1 MGKLLLSLCLI
12 LCAGLFSVASAQEPP
27 PPQPP
32 APKQA
37 QQPPA
42 AKQTPQKPDQKA
54 EKAVEKATA
63 KARVWDVVSIDQS
76 KNEIVV
82 KDDSGAETHL
92 LISATTKITREG
104 NAAAIGDVKAGDKL
118 TFECEGAMENCKAKL
133 IQITPPPPDK

>member
-1 MGKLLLSLCLI
+1 MGKLLLAVSLI
-12 LCAGLFSVASAQEPP
+12 LCAGLFSVVSAQEPP

-32 APKQA
+32 EAKQAPK
-37 QQPPA
+37 
-42 AKQTPQKPDQKA
+42 KPDQKA
-54 EKAVEKATA
+54 EKSVEKAAA

-118 TFECEGAMENCKAKL
+118 TFECEGAADNCKAKL

>member
-37 QQPPA
+37 
-42 AKQTPQKPDQKA
+42 PQKPDQKA
-54 EKAVEKATA
+54 EKAVDKAAA

-118 TFECEGAMENCKAKL
+118 TFECEGGTDNCKAKL

>member
-1 MGKLLLSLCLI
+1 MGKLLLAVTLI
-12 LCAGLFSVASAQEPP
+12 FCAGLFSVASAQEPP

-32 APKQA
+32 EAKQAPK
-37 QQPPA
+37 
-42 AKQTPQKPDQKA
+42 KPDQKA
-54 EKAVEKATA
+54 EKSVEKAA
-63 KARVWDVVSIDQS
+63 ARARVWDVVSIDQS

-104 NAAAIGDVKAGDKL
+104 NAAAIADVKAGDKL
-118 TFECEGAMENCKAKL
+118 TFECEGAAENCKAKL

>member
-1 MGKLLLSLCLI
+1 MGKLLLAISLI
-12 LCAGLFSVASAQEPP
+12 FCAGLFTVASAQEPP

-42 AKQTPQKPDQKA
+42 AKQQKPDQKA
-54 EKAVEKATA
+54 EKSVEKAAA

-92 LISATTKITREG
+92 LISAATKITREG
-104 NAAAIGDVKAGDKL
+104 NAAGIGDVKAGDKL
-118 TFECEGAMENCKAKL
+118 TFECEGAADNCKAKL
-133 IQITPPPPDK
+133 IQIAPPPPEK

>member
-1 MGKLLLSLCLI
+1 MGKLLLAVSLI
-12 LCAGLFSVASAQEPP
+12 LCAGLFSVVSAQEPP

-32 APKQA
+32 AEKQA
-37 QQPPA
+37 P
-42 AKQTPQKPDQKA
+42 KKPDQKA
-54 EKAVEKATA
+54 EKAVDKAAA

>member
-1 MGKLLLSLCLI
+1 MGKLLLAVSLI
-12 LCAGLFSVASAQEPP
+12 LCAGLFSVVSAQEPP

-32 APKQA
+32 EAKQAPK
-37 QQPPA
+37 
-42 AKQTPQKPDQKA
+42 KPDQKA
-54 EKAVEKATA
+54 EKSVEKAAT

-92 LISATTKITREG
+92 LISPTTKITREG

-118 TFECEGAMENCKAKL
+118 TFECEGATDNCKAKL
-133 IQITPPPPDK
+133 IQIIPPPPDK

>member
-37 QQPPA
+37 
-42 AKQTPQKPDQKA
+42 PQKPDQKA
-54 EKAVEKATA
+54 EKAVDKAAA

-118 TFECEGAMENCKAKL
+118 TFECEGATDNCKAKL

>member
-1 MGKLLLSLCLI
+1 MGKLLLAVTLI

-27 PPQPP
+27 PPQQP

-37 QQPPA
+37 P
-42 AKQTPQKPDQKA
+42 KKPDQKA
-54 EKAVEKATA
+54 EKTVEKAAA

-104 NAAAIGDVKAGDKL
+104 NAAAIGDVKAGDKI
-118 TFECEGAMENCKAKL
+118 TFECEGAAENCKAKL

>member
-1 MGKLLLSLCLI
+1 MGKLLLAVTLI
-12 LCAGLFSVASAQEPP
+12 FCAGLFSVASAQEPP

-32 APKQA
+32 EVKQAPK
-37 QQPPA
+37 
-42 AKQTPQKPDQKA
+42 KPDQKA
-54 EKAVEKATA
+54 EKSVEKAAA

-92 LISATTKITREG
+92 LISATTRITREG

-118 TFECEGAMENCKAKL
+118 TFECEGAAENCKAKL

>member
-37 QQPPA
+37 
-42 AKQTPQKPDQKA
+42 PQKPDQKA
-54 EKAVEKATA
+54 EKAVDKAAA

-92 LISATTKITREG
+92 LISPTTKITREG

-118 TFECEGAMENCKAKL
+118 TFECEGAAENCKAKL